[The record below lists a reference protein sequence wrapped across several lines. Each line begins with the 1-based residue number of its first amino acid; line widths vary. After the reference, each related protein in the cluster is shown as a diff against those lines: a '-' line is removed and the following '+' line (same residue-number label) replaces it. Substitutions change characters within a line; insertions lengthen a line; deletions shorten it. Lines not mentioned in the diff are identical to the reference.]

1 MSIIPEYR
9 LFWSRDLSVCR
20 YRRLPMVSC
29 GRDSRRFSQ
38 VRLRGVQLSL
48 VFESPP
54 SPSPEE
60 VELLECRLRAR
71 AYAALRQACKRLRI
85 RIRGMGR
92 RLVMV
97 TLTVGG
103 RRVRSRDEMLSLFR
117 EFDREYLQARVF
129 WQGDLVA
136 VPEVHTS
143 PIGEGEASA
152 WHIHFV
158 MCLPA
163 GRRKVPRRELEW
175 LWRAWSR
182 FLDGKGYP
190 RSRSRDGSREVLH
203 RVDVLLLPSLAASW
217 YLSSYLTKSFS
228 LELGR
233 DYYEHRWYSR
243 RGQVLSYVV
252 SADALEFLRGC
263 ADSAYECVLE
273 DPKWGVLYF
282 PVGASPP
289 S

>member
-1 MSIIPEYR
+1 MIIPQYR
-9 LFWSRDLSVCR
+9 LLWSRDMSVCR
-20 YRRLPMVSC
+20 YRRLPMVSS
-29 GRDSRRFSQ
+29 GRDSRSVSQ
-38 VRLRGVQLSL
+38 VRLRGWQLSFS
-48 VFESPP
+48 FEDVPVP
-54 SPSPEE
+54 TPEE
-60 VELLECRLRAR
+60 LEALEARAR
-71 AYAALRQACKRLRI
+71 VRAYEAMRQASKRLRI

-92 RLVMV
+92 KLVMV

-103 RRVRSRDEMLSLFR
+103 RRVRSREEMLSLFR
-117 EFDREYLQARVF
+117 EFDREYLQGREF
-129 WQGDLVA
+129 WSGDLVA

-143 PIGEGEASA
+143 PIGEGGGSA

-163 GRRKVPRRELEW
+163 GRRKVPRRELDW

-182 FLDGKGYP
+182 FLDGRGYP

-217 YLSSYLTKSFS
+217 YLSNYLTKSFG
-228 LELGR
+228 LELER
-233 DYYEHRWYSR
+233 EYYQHRWYSR

-252 SADALEFLRGC
+252 DGEALDFLRGC
-263 ADSAYECVLE
+263 AVSSYECVLE